1 MTPDTFRRELQ
12 AALGLLDAGRGAEAR
27 ARLTPLIEARPA
39 QPDAHALMGLALE
52 QLGDLEGGAA
62 ELRQAI
68 SLNPRQPQYRLQLG
82 HLLLAKDPKD
92 AEDAFRSAAELA
104 PRALEPLQGLAR
116 AQKAQGR
123 QAEAVATHRRIAAAA
138 PANTAVRHNLAAALN
153 DAGES
158 EDAEAT
164 ARTVLSSGADGPET
178 WLVLGRALEAQGRY
192 DEAEAAYG
200 QALRRR
206 PDFLDAH
213 ADLSELT
220 WMRTGDVVLALGL
233 LERQA
238 QRGRP
243 LLDIQR
249 ARILDHAGQRPAALA
264 MLRESLA
271 RNGETPVL
279 LTAAANAAGP
289 LDPALAMDLARRAA
303 ALAPQ
308 DRGVMTSL
316 CLAQLAAGEAAG
328 AAATAE
334 RLADRDL
341 DDQFALA
348 LLATAW
354 RLLDDSRHGELNDY
368 ALVRT
373 YELAAPPGWS
383 SLSAYLADL
392 AQDVE
397 ALHDLAA
404 HPIGQSL
411 RHGSQTRRD
420 LKRAQA
426 PAIRAFFEAL
436 NPALEEHSAW
446 LGQGVD
452 PVRRRNT
459 GRFRLAGAWSVRLRP
474 QGFHASH
481 VHPRGWLSSAFYVDL
496 PASVTDGE
504 GREGWIQFGEPGCP
518 TQPPLPPQHDVRPRP
533 GLLVLFPSYIW
544 HGTVPF
550 SGDRH
555 RLTIAF
561 DVVPEP

>member
-1 MTPDTFRRELQ
+1 MTPDAFRRELQ
-12 AALGLLDAGRGAEAR
+12 AALGLLNAGRGAEAR
-27 ARLTPLIEARPA
+27 ARLTPLIEAHPA

-82 HLLLAKDPKD
+82 HLLLAKDTKA
-92 AEDAFRSAAELA
+92 AEDAFQSAAELA

-123 QAEAVATHRRIAAAA
+123 QDEAVATHRRIAAAA
-138 PANTAVRHNLAAALN
+138 PANAAVRHNLAAALN
-153 DAGES
+153 DAGEA

-164 ARTVLSSGADGPET
+164 ARAVLSSGADGPET

-213 ADLSELT
+213 TDLSELI
-220 WMRTGDVVLALGL
+220 WMRTGDVGLALAQLGG
-233 LERQA
+233 QA
-238 QRGRP
+238 GPGRP

-249 ARILDHAGQRPAALA
+249 ARILDYAGDGPAALA
-264 MLRESLA
+264 LLRESLA

-279 LTAAANAAGP
+279 LTAAANTAGS
-289 LDPALAMDLARRAA
+289 LDPALAMDLARRAE
-303 ALAPQ
+303 ALAPH

-316 CLAQLAAGEAAG
+316 CLAQLAAGEAAA

-334 RLADRDL
+334 RLAEGDP

-373 YELAAPPGWS
+373 YELVAPPGWS
-383 SLSAYLADL
+383 NLSAYLADL
-392 AQDVE
+392 AQALE
-397 ALHDLAA
+397 SLHDLSA

-426 PAIRAFFEAL
+426 PAIKAFFEAL
-436 NPALEEHSAW
+436 NPALQEHAAW
-446 LGQGVD
+446 LGQGLD

-518 TQPPLPPQHDVRPRP
+518 ARPLLAAEHQVRPEP
-533 GLLVLFPSYIW
+533 GLLVLFPSYMW

-555 RLTIAF
+555 RLSIAF
-561 DVVPEP
+561 DVVPEA